1 MEGEQKSVIRFPLSN
16 TTVSSQSAE
25 YAVLPQ
31 RLVTAYIQR
40 HSKLDEFERLA
51 QKRLEDSVRL
61 LKQLKKQIDSNK
73 RAEEQNLELRKQVDD
88 LQKQY
93 DAVQQM
99 TQSKLKEAALKKQQQ
114 QQQQQLQQQQIQQQK
129 DAEQK
134 EKQKLESIKPPTP
147 VDPITQQISL
157 PQIQAPAPAA
167 PQIQAPTAPQ
177 VQASAIPSFSFKLNT
192 NAKTNEEN
200 PFAQKMPLPVSNNV
214 QTQNTG
220 FLTNAKPTGFGE
232 QINNKALGQFMQGA
246 SDDPFD
252 SIFK

>member
-114 QQQQQLQQQQIQQQK
+114 QLQQQQIQQQQK
-129 DAEQK
+129 EAEQK
-134 EKQKLESIKPPTP
+134 EKQKLESLKPPTP
-147 VDPITQQISL
+147 VDPQPQTLQ
-157 PQIQAPAPAA
+157 PQIQAPAA
-167 PQIQAPTAPQ
+167 PQIQAPVTAPQ
-177 VQASAIPSFSFKLNT
+177 VQAPSTIPSFSFKLNSNT
-192 NAKTNEEN
+192 KTNEEN
-200 PFAQKMPLPVSNNV
+200 PFAQKMPLPVGNIV

>member
-16 TTVSSQSAE
+16 TTISSQSAE

-114 QQQQQLQQQQIQQQK
+114 QQQQQLQQQQIQQQQK
-129 DAEQK
+129 EAEQK
-134 EKQKLESIKPPTP
+134 EKQKLESLKPPTP
-147 VDPITQQISL
+147 VDPQPQTLQ
-157 PQIQAPAPAA
+157 PQIQASAPAA
-167 PQIQAPTAPQ
+167 PQIQAPVTAPQ
-177 VQASAIPSFSFKLNT
+177 VQASAIPSFSFKLNSNT
-192 NAKTNEEN
+192 KTNEEN
-200 PFAQKMPLPVSNNV
+200 PFAQKMPLPVG
-214 QTQNTG
+214 NTVVG
-220 FLTNAKPTGFGE
+220 PRNAFLNQE
-232 QINNKALGQFMQGA
+232 EE
-246 SDDPFD
+246 
-252 SIFK
+252 